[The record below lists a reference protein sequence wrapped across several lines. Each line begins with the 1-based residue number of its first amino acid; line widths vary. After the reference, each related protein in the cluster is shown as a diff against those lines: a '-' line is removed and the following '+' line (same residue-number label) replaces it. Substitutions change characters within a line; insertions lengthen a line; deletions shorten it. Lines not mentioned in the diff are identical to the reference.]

1 MNWIEYLTEMGKDVV
16 VVTDEK
22 SYEIKPNLKINKA
35 QNPSNTKALSLP
47 LPPPYQASE

>member
-22 SYEIKPNLKINKA
+22 SYEIKPKKEDSDTELA
-35 QNPSNTKALSLP
+35 QN
-47 LPPPYQASE
+47 EDD

>member
-22 SYEIKPNLKINKA
+22 SYEIKPKKEDLDTKRT
-35 QNPSNTKALSLP
+35 QNDDD
-47 LPPPYQASE
+47 